1 MHNDA
6 VQLAGMTLVGNL
18 FPQFVH
24 CIHYQEL
31 MNCQGR
37 ASLALPDPLRQPVI
51 AYKYERPAREGL
63 GHYRTAFCSG
73 PTGTRVG
80 DNWLISS
87 FEVGDAHVRAPQV
100 QYVVCFGEM

>member
-51 AYKYERPAREGL
+51 AYSMNARQEWVWDTTVPRFVLAPPEL
-63 GHYRTAFCSG
+63 GWAIIG
-73 PTGTRVG
+73 
-80 DNWLISS
+80 
-87 FEVGDAHVRAPQV
+87 
-100 QYVVCFGEM
+100 